1 MREAKSTKGITSGN
15 SAEAA
20 QWFGLLP
27 FISIPPSRLAFTE
40 VFLVLQKRLCSP
52 CWEVR
57 DSSLEFFTSL
67 IRTLAGMC
75 RDLMVQIGGPFLVM
89 L

>member
-1 MREAKSTKGITSGN
+1 MV
-15 SAEAA
+15 
-20 QWFGLLP
+20 WLGLLP
-27 FISIPPSRLAFTE
+27 FTLIHASRLAFTD

-57 DSSLEFFTSL
+57 DSSLEFLTNL
-67 IRTLAGMC
+67 IRNLRGTH
-75 RDLMVQIGGPFLVM
+75 RDLMVQIGGLFLVM